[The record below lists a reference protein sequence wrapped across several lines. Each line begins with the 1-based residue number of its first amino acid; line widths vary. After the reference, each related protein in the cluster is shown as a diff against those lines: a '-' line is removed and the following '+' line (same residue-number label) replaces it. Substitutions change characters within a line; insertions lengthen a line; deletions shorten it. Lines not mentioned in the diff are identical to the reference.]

1 MNQPTEISL
10 LLVENDLID
19 VLAFK
24 REVAKMN
31 LSYNYVIA
39 SSIAEGYEWIKA
51 KKFDIVILDYNLGDG
66 TSEELLS
73 ILVNKGIPAIVVTG
87 SGDEETAAMIVRK
100 GAYDY
105 LIKDPDRNYLK
116 ILPATIEKA
125 LEYKRNSQQT
135 QLLLHAISHTSDCIF
150 IVDLSG
156 KILFVNKSSC
166 GLDGIGVCSIGENL
180 YERGHR
186 LIAQE
191 TLNFIANSD
200 AIKTKQVEI
209 EVQKLNG
216 KPVYFSLSYNLI
228 SNPFGDGK
236 IAIPS
241 ERCAIAVARDIT
253 ECKAVELELREAN
266 HKLEILSNIDGLT
279 QIANRRCFDFHLQIE
294 WLRLI
299 REFRP
304 LSLIMVDVDKFK
316 QYNDYYGHLAGD
328 DCLLRVAQ
336 AMQQVISRSSDL
348 LARYGGEE
356 FAIILPNTNL
366 EGAIVVAKKIQEKI
380 SLLNIPHAYSEVKP
394 IITVSLGIASII
406 PNSELQPDKLVAR
419 ADRELYYAKQ
429 HGRDFI
435 SVHNV
440 H

>member
-1 MNQPTEISL
+1 MNQNTETSL
-10 LLVENDLID
+10 LLVEDNLID
-19 VLAFK
+19 VLAFR
-24 REVAKMN
+24 REVARMN

-39 SSIAEGYEWIKA
+39 GSIAEGHEWIKV
-51 KKFDIVILDYNLGDG
+51 KKFDIAILDYNLEDR
-66 TSEELLS
+66 TSEELLP
-73 ILVNKGIPAIVVTG
+73 ILANQGIPTIVTTG
-87 SGDEETAAMIVRK
+87 SGDEETAAMIIHQ

-105 LIKDPDRNYLK
+105 LIKDPDHNYLK
-116 ILPATIEKA
+116 VLPAAIEKA

-135 QLLLHAISHTSDCIF
+135 QLLLHAISHISDCIF

-156 KILFVNKSSC
+156 KLLFVNKSSC
-166 GLDGIGVCSIGENL
+166 GLDGIGICSIGENL
-180 YERGHR
+180 YELGHP
-186 LIAQE
+186 LMAQE

-209 EVQKLNG
+209 ELKKVNG
-216 KPVYFSLSYNLI
+216 EPVYFSLSYNLT
-228 SNPFGDGK
+228 SNPFGEGK
-236 IAIPS
+236 I
-241 ERCAIAVARDIT
+241 AIAVARDIS
-253 ECKAVELELREAN
+253 ERKAIELELREAN

-294 WLRLI
+294 WLRLM

-304 LSLIMVDVDKFK
+304 ISLILVDVDKFK
-316 QYNDYYGHLAGD
+316 QYNDYYGHLVGD

-366 EGAIVVAKKIQEKI
+366 EGAIVVAEKIQQEI
-380 SLLNIPHAYSEVKP
+380 SLLNIPHAYSKVKP

-406 PNSELQPDKLVAR
+406 PNSELKPDELVAR

-429 HGRDFI
+429 QGRDRI
-435 SVHNV
+435 SAHNL